1 VLAKDV
7 MTENPVTATELMSV
21 AEALG
26 MLYELD
32 VRHLPV
38 VRGRELTGII
48 SDRDL
53 RGFTEADE
61 DGAMDAVEGARS
73 TTVANVMNTDPVK
86 VDPETSIREVIELM
100 LLHRVGAIPV
110 ADLDTGDLLG
120 IVSYVDL
127 LRVLQETLEPAT

>member
-1 VLAKDV
+1 MLAKDT

-26 MLYELD
+26 LLYELD

-38 VRGRELTGII
+38 VRGRELVGII

-53 RGFTEADE
+53 RSFSEVSEDEAI
-61 DGAMDAVEGARS
+61 DAVERARS
-73 TTVANVMNTDPVK
+73 STVGNFMNTSPVK
-86 VDPETSIREVIELM
+86 VDPETGIREVIELM

>member
-1 VLAKDV
+1 VLVKEV
-7 MTENPVTATELMSV
+7 MTENPATATELMSV

-26 MLYELD
+26 LLYELD

-38 VRGRELTGII
+38 VRGRELVGII

-53 RGFTEADE
+53 RSFSGASEDEAME
-61 DGAMDAVEGARS
+61 AVENARA
-73 TTVANVMNTDPVK
+73 ANVGNFMNTSTVK
-86 VDPETSIREVIELM
+86 VDPETNVREVLELM

-120 IVSYVDL
+120 IVSYIDL
-127 LRVLQETLEPAT
+127 LRVLQGALDTGA

>member
-1 VLAKDV
+1 VLVKDI
-7 MTENPVTATELMSV
+7 MTEKPATATELMSV

-26 MLYELD
+26 LLYELD

-38 VRGRELTGII
+38 VRGRELVGII

-53 RGFTEADE
+53 RGFSGAPDDE
-61 DGAMDAVEGARS
+61 AMDAVEGARS
-73 TTVANVMNTDPVK
+73 TTVGNFMNTSTVK
-86 VDPETSIREVIELM
+86 VDPETNVREVLELM

-120 IVSYVDL
+120 IVSYIDL
-127 LRVLQETLEPAT
+127 LRVLQENLDPGA